1 MGQYPVLK
9 LAPAAR
15 PLLRGEETIMLAR
28 PRVRVAREDEPG
40 RGRKK
45 RGKRGAAPPLWVAG
59 SGTGGDAGAVELS
72 GDDLAAAEALFEDLR
87 ALRRE
92 IADREGVP
100 PYVVFHDATLREMAV
115 ARPATEEEMLDIGG
129 VGERKLE
136 KYGAEFLGLI
146 NP

>member
-1 MGQYPVLK
+1 
-9 LAPAAR
+9 
-15 PLLRGEETIMLAR
+15 LLRGEETIMLAR
-28 PRVRVAREDEPG
+28 PRVRVASEDKPG
-40 RGRKK
+40 RGHKK
-45 RGKRGAAPPLWVAG
+45 RGKRGAVAPLWAAG
-59 SGTGGDAGAVELS
+59 SGIGGDAGGVELS
-72 GDDLAAAEALFEDLR
+72 GDDLVVAEGLFEALR

-115 ARPATEEEMLDIGG
+115 ARPATEEAMLDIGG

-136 KYGAEFLGLI
+136 KYGAEFLALI